1 MIILDF
7 TVMCSNVV
15 SSSVPWCSALHA
27 NLSTDV
33 LTFPVYTSPFH
44 IDAFVGSQKVKTV
57 EDSVAGDLD
66 IFHCSENKQL
76 VFIWKID
83 STYFL

>member
-1 MIILDF
+1 MLLAVQF
-7 TVMCSNVV
+7 LGAVHYMPTCLHVV
-15 SSSVPWCSALHA
+15 
-27 NLSTDV
+27 
-33 LTFPVYTSPFH
+33 TFAVYTSPFY

-76 VFIWKID
+76 VFIWKTD